1 MKDDALEEIW
11 AARRAIWNECDRD
24 LAKLYEFYRQGE
36 EQHVRSGGKLITK
49 PGPRVPGEH
58 GSAIIREDPPA

>member
-11 AARRAIWNECDRD
+11 AIRRKIWDECDRD

-36 EQHVRSGGKLITK
+36 QQHVRCGGKLITK
-49 PGPRVPGEH
+49 PGPRVSDEH
-58 GSAIIREDPPA
+58 EPAILREDPPA

>member
-11 AARRAIWNECDRD
+11 AIRRKIWDECDRD

-36 EQHVRSGGKLITK
+36 MQHVRSGGKLITK
-49 PGPRVPGEH
+49 PGPRVPDASK
-58 GSAIIREDPPA
+58 SAIIREDTPA